1 MTDKKKFTILVADD
15 DIDDQ
20 DMIKQALRDC
30 PMELRIVTVD
40 NGMHVVD
47 FLLKRHDFRYDTVI
61 PDLVLLD
68 LNMPLMDGFGVLKEI
83 RKHESLYK
91 LPIYVITISRNTDDW
106 NRALDLG
113 ATGFYS
119 KGVNVSDINR
129 IIREVCHECFGI
141 ENESSEAG
149 LPGE

>member
-1 MTDKKKFTILVADD
+1 MTEKKNFTILIADD

-20 DMIKQALRDC
+20 EMIKKALRNC
-30 PMELRIVTVD
+30 RKALHIVTVD

-47 FLLKRHDFRYDTVI
+47 FLLKRHDYRNNAIV

-68 LNMPLMDGFGVLKEI
+68 LNMPLMDGFGVLGEI
-83 RKHESLYK
+83 RRHESLHK
-91 LPIYVITISRNTDDW
+91 IPVYVITISRNTDDW

-113 ATGFYS
+113 ATGFYT
-119 KGVNVSDINR
+119 KGVNTSDINR
-129 IIREVCHECFGI
+129 VIREVCSECF
-141 ENESSEAG
+141 EKESSDAE